1 MDDTRTVIRNPNFSG
16 NVNIPFGGTVLYD
29 EFPSTEIDYG
39 NPRNDPRVVPE
50 EMGLVGDRGIMS
62 VAEVKPNTL
71 KQLKRMGIFKEG
83 QKSPY
88 TDKDEIK
95 MMVPGLENAT
105 DEELDQILAGT
116 FTV

>member
-1 MDDTRTVIRNPNFSG
+1 MILMKDLKENYLSQADNQ
-16 NVNIPFGGTVLYD
+16 
-29 EFPSTEIDYG
+29 
-39 NPRNDPRVVPE
+39 
-50 EMGLVGDRGIMS
+50 GIMQL
-62 VAEVKPNTL
+62 AEVKPNTL

-88 TDKDEIK
+88 TDKDELR
-95 MMVPGLENAT
+95 MLVPSLNKAT